1 MQQRY
6 VGASGLQVSELGLG
20 TMSWGRE
27 TDEESAAESLK
38 TFVDAGGTLI
48 DTAASYADGSSE
60 AILGSMLGD
69 LVARSDVVIVSKA
82 GISRRGGQRTVDTS
96 RRAML
101 DTLDATLAR
110 LGTDHLDVWLAH
122 AWDVHVPLEET
133 LSALELAV
141 TSGRARYAGVSNY
154 AGWQLARAVSLS
166 NVPLVA
172 NQTEY
177 SLVHRSVEREIVPA
191 AEALGVGILSWAPL
205 GRGVLTGK
213 YRGTVPAESRAASD
227 HLAEYVAPYLSGRP
241 ERITEALLTA
251 ARGLDRQPMEV
262 ALGWLLQQKALSA
275 AIVGARTPAQLKE
288 AMSADTSP
296 VPDQIAEVLNEVS
309 ALEG

>member
-6 VGASGLQVSELGLG
+6 IGASGLQVSELGLG
-20 TMSWGRE
+20 TMSWGQE
-27 TDEESAAESLK
+27 TDEEAAAESLK

-69 LVARSDVVIVSKA
+69 LVARPDVVIVSKA
-82 GISRRGGQRTVDTS
+82 GVSRRNGVRKVDTS
-96 RRAML
+96 RRSML
-101 DTLDATLAR
+101 DALDATLAR
-110 LGTDHLDVWLAH
+110 LGTDHLDLWLAH
-122 AWDVHVPLEET
+122 AWDPCVPLEET

-141 TSGRARYAGVSNY
+141 TTGRTRYAGVSNY
-154 AGWQLARAVSLS
+154 SGWQLARAVSLS
-166 NVPLVA
+166 NVPLIA

-177 SLVHRSVEREIVPA
+177 SLVHRSAEREVVPA
-191 AEALGVGILSWAPL
+191 AGALGVGIMAWAPL

-213 YRGTVPAESRAASD
+213 YRGSVPAESRAASERS
-227 HLAEYVAPYLSGRP
+227 AGYVAPYLTGRP

-288 AMSADTSP
+288 AVSADTSA
-296 VPDQIAEVLNEVS
+296 VPDQIAEVLDEVS
-309 ALEG
+309 ALDD